1 MSPRAVPPPKE
12 ALAFHWGPGIPQEAG
27 LAHLPLI
34 CLSHQNRGQ
43 QMFAG
48 KESINMFSCVSNMV
62 SAAARQLCM

>member
-12 ALAFHWGPGIPQEAG
+12 ALAFRWAPGIPQEAG

-34 CLSHQNRGQ
+34 CLSHQSKGQ

-48 KESINMFSCVSNMV
+48 KKPINMFSCVSNMV
-62 SAAARQLCM
+62 SVAALQLCM